1 MYYINNTKSE
11 NQMYIKN
18 DKYYSSFMC
27 NNCCNKQI
35 RVPLLKDKA
44 LSKQLEEKLK
54 FEHLSGQHK
63 KEISLNEV
71 LTTYKN
77 TMGNITLAQRRVR
90 VYDVINLFKFARVT
104 KIKDIGPDVCINYMS
119 SFGPLAVSTV
129 NRKKQYIKS
138 FFDFCIQMDWLDKN
152 PALRLKSER
161 DKSPKK
167 RRYFTP
173 KELDVVMD
181 YSGEYKEFWTFLL
194 ETGIRCTDVYC
205 LATANFEGNWCKWFE
220 NKTKRWISIPLNSKA
235 MKIVETKKGL
245 LFPKFGTNYS
255 KRKVTEHLQT
265 LVPDAVLHTFRHTY
279 AQNAGNKGVSK
290 EVLQRLLGHSS
301 VTTTEK
307 YFNDINDE
315 SLQKFVDKL

>member
-1 MYYINNTKSE
+1 
-11 NQMYIKN
+11 MYIKN
-18 DKYYSSFMC
+18 GKYYTSFVC
-27 NNCCNKQI
+27 NNCCNKQV

-44 LSKQLEEKLK
+44 LSKSLEEKLK

-90 VYDVINLFKFARVT
+90 IYDIINLFKFARVT
-104 KIKDIGPDVCINYMS
+104 KIKDIGPDVCINDMS

-173 KELDVVMD
+173 KELDMVM
-181 YSGEYKEFWTFLL
+181 
-194 ETGIRCTDVYC
+194 GIRCTDVYC

-235 MKIVETKKGL
+235 MKIVNAKKGL

-279 AQNAGNKGVSK
+279 AQNAGNNGVSK

-301 VTTTEK
+301 ITTTEK

-315 SLQKFVDKL
+315 SLQAFVDKL